1 MLSPLSHPCSVVTC
15 NLVICRLQS
24 HVKVVHSQSTIHS
37 ACSSTFESEDQ
48 IERCETNETSSTA
61 LFFRLAS
68 NAFPDLGSVGR
79 IKTKSTKKKNKENVL
94 GSGTPASL
102 LWRLETTS
110 HCKKLIRIHS
120 LNHATKSCYNAHFSD
135 SYQT

>member
-1 MLSPLSHPCSVVTC
+1 MLSPLCHPCSVVTC
-15 NLVICRLQS
+15 NLYICRLQS
-24 HVKVVHSQSTIHS
+24 HVKVLLSQSTIHS
-37 ACSSTFESEDQ
+37 ACSSTFESEDK
-48 IERCETNETSSTA
+48 IERCGTNETA

-79 IKTKSTKKKNKENVL
+79 IKTKRTKKNKENVL

-102 LWRLETTS
+102 LWSLETIS
-110 HCKKLIRIHS
+110 HCKKSIRIHS

-135 SYQT
+135 SCQT